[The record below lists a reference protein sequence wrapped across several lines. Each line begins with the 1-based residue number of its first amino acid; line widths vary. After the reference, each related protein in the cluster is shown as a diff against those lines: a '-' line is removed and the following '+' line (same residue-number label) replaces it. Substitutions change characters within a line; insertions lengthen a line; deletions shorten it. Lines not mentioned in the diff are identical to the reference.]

1 MAYTL
6 TPWVDEPSVATPVS
20 AANLLLANTA
30 ITDLDTRA
38 TAGPPVGYGYAGA
51 WGNRVYGDLMSNM
64 NRDDA
69 DDIYQM
75 TSTTRTQL
83 FLLGQ
88 SPAGTYAAFRLYVT
102 AAITGGTVNAAL
114 FSATNRTDTSWARLG
129 AGNVTPVLTGTGV
142 VSTSLAFT
150 LASDQWVLLMLAL
163 TGTAPSVYPTFAAGA
178 VVTASAFI
186 NPASGAPVSATANLT
201 AAPGATL
208 NPTTGYTGL
217 AQKIWC
223 ALA

>member
-6 TPWVDEPSVATPVS
+6 PAWVDEPSVATPVS
-20 AANLLLANTA
+20 AANLLQANTA
-30 ITDLDTRA
+30 INDLDVRTNR
-38 TAGPPVGYGYAGA
+38 GYGHNGA
-51 WGNRVYGDLMSNM
+51 WANSVYGDLVTNM

-83 FLLGQ
+83 ILLGL
-88 SPAGTYAAFRLYVT
+88 SPAGTYAAFRLHVNAT
-102 AAITGGTVNAAL
+102 ITGGTVSAAL
-114 FSATNRTDTSWARLG
+114 FSATNRTDTTWNRLG
-129 AGNVTPVLTGTGV
+129 AGNATPVLTGTGI

-178 VVTASAFI
+178 VATATALV
-186 NPASGAPVSATANLT
+186 NPASGAPVSANANLT
-201 AAPGATL
+201 AAPGSTL
-208 NPTTGYTGL
+208 NPTTGFTGL